1 MGCLISDIFVQETIE
16 DAIGYFWTHPGPQG
30 STPGSSRGHPGGRN
44 EKIRKYRVVR
54 YRFSEIKGQK
64 LNENVQNNF

>member
-1 MGCLISDIFVQETIE
+1 MSEVIFEPTLDPRAQ
-16 DAIGYFWTHPGPQG
+16 PQG
-30 STPGSSRGHPGGRN
+30 PLGVTQGGRN

>member
-1 MGCLISDIFVQETIE
+1 MSEVIFGPTLDPRAQ
-16 DAIGYFWTHPGPQG
+16 PQG
-30 STPGSSRGHPGGRN
+30 PLGVTQGGQN